1 MNDNIISA
9 LLVGGLIGGAI
20 LISDS
25 NDSNREVEEVRML
38 RRGDGGGEQV
48 RMLRRG
54 DGGGEQVRMLRRG
67 DSDQMHLEIT
77 DGEAAFEFE
86 GTISELEN
94 LDLEGLDEEIQESIN
109 NAIGQAGSRAEDGKI
124 KIVLRRGG

>member
-25 NDSNREVEEVRML
+25 NDSNREVEE
-38 RRGDGGGEQV
+38 V